1 MADELVPYGT
11 DAFTVVRRGGYDREE
26 VDARVSM
33 LSGRIA
39 ELARRIAELEANRSP
54 EEAVRRALEQVGE
67 EVTGILQRTH
77 ETAGA
82 ITANAERDALEQ
94 RATAAQDAA
103 AAVAR
108 AEQRVH
114 ELDLDADRIWAE
126 RERIIADA
134 RELSR
139 QLTELADAAAARLA
153 PPAPLAGQLTAGSD
167 VVSGQA
173 AVFDAELDDA
183 YGATAPGATYGAAEH
198 GGAGER

>member
-11 DAFTVVRRGGYDREE
+11 DAFTVVRRGGYDREQ
-26 VDARVSM
+26 VDARVAV

-77 ETAGA
+77 ETANT

-94 RATAAQDAA
+94 RATAATDAA
-103 AAVAR
+103 AAIAG

-126 RERIIADA
+126 RERIIADS

-167 VVSGQA
+167 AVSGQP
-173 AVFDAELDDA
+173 AVFDADLDAA
-183 YGATAPGATYGAAEH
+183 YGATAPGAAYGAPEP
-198 GGAGER
+198 GGAGEH

>member
-11 DAFTVVRRGGYDREE
+11 DAFTIVRRGGYDREE

-33 LSGRIA
+33 LGGRIA

-77 ETAGA
+77 ETADA
-82 ITANAERDALEQ
+82 ISAGAERDALDQ

-103 AAVAR
+103 AAIAR

-139 QLTELADAAAARLA
+139 QLTDLAEAATARLT
-153 PPAPLAGQLTAGSD
+153 PPAPMAGELTAGAE
-167 VVSGQA
+167 VATGGQP
-173 AVFDAELDDA
+173 AVFDAQLDRA
-183 YGATAPGATYGAAEH
+183 YGATEHGAVHGAPHPGAPE
-198 GGAGER
+198 